1 MRPRWRG
8 TDGLRGVGGKLKTG
22 GSLRVDVGASTLGV
36 PPALVWVP
44 EAAFSNPRFTFKAE
58 SFAEA
63 RAGIGIGVKAGL
75 GNDYVASATLKLGA
89 STELSA
95 RPGGC
100 SWDARFGQF
109 SAGGKLLG
117 WDIETPKTPGVLH
130 QEPVARPVLVLPAHA
145 EHPVGDA
152 RAGSHAGAR
161 GPGRVPVAGTGPWG
175 RLIGQHFSA
184 LAGSSSI
191 ICGLRVEDASAVA
204 GRGESW
210 GLTAPPPGAYAAISG
225 GSDHACGLRPG
236 GRPVCWGSN
245 GFGQLDLPFGE
256 FASISTGGFHTCGL
270 RADATVTCWGTI
282 TDAPPGR
289 FAAIASG
296 AFHTCGLRENGALT
310 CWGTETAALTP
321 PDGSFTAVFSSAGYS
336 CALRADGHPVCWGE
350 SHGPYEPEDPPD
362 VAFTSLALAQEHAC
376 GLRPDGTAICWAD
389 PVHGR
394 NDPPAGAFTQIAIS
408 FYGGCGLR
416 ASGATEC
423 WGSQPV

>member
-1 MRPRWRG
+1 M
-8 TDGLRGVGGKLKTG
+8 
-22 GSLRVDVGASTLGV
+22 
-36 PPALVWVP
+36 P

-75 GNDYVASATLKLGA
+75 GNDYVASAYVKLGA

-109 SAGGKLLG
+109 SAGGKPPG
-117 WDIETPKTPGVLH
+117 WDIETPKTPGFFTKNLWRD
-130 QEPVARPVLVLPAHA
+130 PCSFSRPTPSTPSATPAPGA
-145 EHPVGDA
+145 TPA
-152 RAGSHAGAR
+152 PWSPAGPR
-161 GPGRVPVAGTGPWG
+161 PPGTGPWG

-191 ICGLRVEDASAVA
+191 PCGLRVEDASAVCQGA
-204 GRGESW
+204 GESW

-296 AFHTCGLRENGALT
+296 AFHPAACAR
-310 CWGTETAALTP
+310 TA
-321 PDGSFTAVFSSAGYS
+321 
-336 CALRADGHPVCWGE
+336 R
-350 SHGPYEPEDPPD
+350 
-362 VAFTSLALAQEHAC
+362 
-376 GLRPDGTAICWAD
+376 
-389 PVHGR
+389 
-394 NDPPAGAFTQIAIS
+394 
-408 FYGGCGLR
+408 
-416 ASGATEC
+416 
-423 WGSQPV
+423 